1 LIVATRMSSVLAR
14 PISRSRAE
22 VSLSFFSLLFS
33 EIVSSSHTETPEV
46 HLEDRLHALGVEIG
60 ERCLALFHLRDRPYR
75 REINPTSCLQFIANS
90 VWRHLFGH
98 PAEIQATD
106 RPTEFYLVDRSMLL
120 QKFISVSPESALE
133 GSMINCSSFAAGIVE
148 GMMKLA
154 GFSKTKVDTVFTHSG
169 SLQAV
174 EEHMNITF
182 IVSLNP
188 SMDPHPAVVE

>member
-1 LIVATRMSSVLAR
+1 MASVITRPTAR
-14 PISRSRAE
+14 SRSE

-33 EIVSSSHTETPEV
+33 EIVSASHTESREL

-60 ERCLALFHLRDRPYR
+60 ERCLGLFHLRDRPYR
-75 REINPTSCLQFIANS
+75 RETSPTSCLQFIANS

-106 RPTEFYLVDRSMLL
+106 RPTEYYLVDRSMLL
-120 QKFISVSPESALE
+120 QRFISVNPESALE
-133 GSMINCSSFAAGIVE
+133 GSMVNCSSFAAGIIE

-154 GFSKTKVDTVFTHSG
+154 GYSKTRVDAVYTHSG

-182 IVSLNP
+182 IVSLDGHHLT
-188 SMDPHPAVVE
+188 SPHATVAG